1 MPRLHYIPSDSSE
14 WIAARIS
21 APTGI
26 PGGLR
31 NSDGINTAD
40 AVVLLPLDDSGA
52 VLVSRPDVAV
62 RINGLAMPAGLRVL
76 ADRDEI
82 RVNHERFYFSSQD
95 PLVVEIRNGEAVACP
110 RCSGMLEPGTPAV
123 RCHCGAWFHQ
133 SDDQPCFTYGETCPL
148 CNASSQLDAEPW
160 DPSGI

>member
-31 NSDGINTAD
+31 HTDEND

-52 VLVSRPDVAV
+52 VLVSRPDAAV
-62 RINGLAMPAGLRVL
+62 RINGQAMPAGLRVL

-95 PLVVEIRNGEAVACP
+95 PLVVETRNAERVACP
-110 RCSGMLEPGTPAV
+110 RCSGMIESGTPAV

-133 SDDQPCFTYGETCPL
+133 SAEHPCFTYGETCPL
-148 CNASSQLDAEPW
+148 CNVSSQLDADPW
-160 DPSGI
+160 GPSEI